1 MRSDI
6 GGSQIVPSHT
16 SAVASAFL
24 TMSTATTTIAGGVM
38 MTGIAAVVTGIT
50 VARVGTECFTVIASI
65 TACRSAGDRVD
76 AGIKLVQQRRLV
88 RSSSAFA
95 AASTSPIERGVG
107 GIVVAGGYIGVI
119 TRVSAGAISILPAE
133 HLNRKISRRNVLID
147 LTTLYL
153 HHSVGWDVVYL
164 C

>member
-16 SAVASAFL
+16 SAVANAFPI
-24 TMSTATTTIAGGVM
+24 MFTATTTIPGGVM
-38 MTGIAAVVTGIT
+38 MTSIAAVVAGIT
-50 VARVGTECFTVIASI
+50 VARVGTESSTVIASI
-65 TACRSAGDRVD
+65 TTCRLAGGRVD

-119 TRVSAGAISILPAE
+119 TA
-133 HLNRKISRRNVLID
+133 
-147 LTTLYL
+147 
-153 HHSVGWDVVYL
+153 HS
-164 C
+164 